1 MKRFL
6 CLLIALTF
14 LLGGCTFTGR
24 NVDSLLRPPILS
36 DEQNDIWKV
45 LKKSD
50 PENSIKLVYPQRG
63 ENRSA
68 ILLANVDDE
77 PGDEAVVFFQTASA
91 VSSAPVGLKI
101 LDKKD
106 GEWVFVSETV
116 LDGIQIEDV
125 SLLNVGTGVPI
136 MAVGLNYTS
145 DGTHLIKILQFD
157 GKEMHTVFSG
167 NYQVK
172 EFYDMDSDGNDD
184 IFIVENPESEVKIW
198 ARAYRYE
205 NNDFKE
211 IGAVT
216 VNPEITHYVTVAR
229 GNTAQGKEA
238 VFIDGY
244 KGTELMTTEILT
256 YDKEKSALVNL
267 TYDGETP
274 QRYPVDRAP
283 VANSMD
289 LTNDGIIEIPGVR
302 PMPGYDET
310 EEGTLYLT
318 DWYHFTDVGFVK
330 KSSAF
335 VNTAL
340 GYIFTYPENWIG
352 RVSAKALSENEIVFY
367 EYNAENEVLGNELLH
382 LRVATRSD
390 WLSKKIPSEYQLI
403 DAEGQIVYLAKI
415 SGAESSFA
423 LSISKV
429 KEYFNLKKGVPR

>member
-1 MKRFL
+1 MKKYL
-6 CLLIALTF
+6 GLLVALTF

-68 ILLANVDDE
+68 ILLVNIDDE
-77 PGDEAVVFFQTASA
+77 PSDEAVVFFQTASA
-91 VSSAPVGLKI
+91 VSSAPVGIKI
-101 LDKKD
+101 LDKND
-106 GEWVFVSETV
+106 GEWFFVSETV

-125 SLLNVGTGVPI
+125 SMLNVGTGIPV
-136 MAVGLNYTS
+136 MAIGLNYTA
-145 DGTHLIKILQFD
+145 DGTHLLKAFQFD
-157 GKEMHTVFSG
+157 GKDMHTVFSG

-172 EFYDMDSDGNDD
+172 EYYDMDSDGNDD
-184 IFIVENPESEVKIW
+184 IFIVENPESEVKTW

-205 NNDFKE
+205 NNEFKE

-216 VNPEITHYVTVAR
+216 VNPEITHYVTTSR

-256 YDKEKSALVNL
+256 YDKDKSVLLNL
-267 TYDGETP
+267 TFDGKTP
-274 QRYPVDRAP
+274 QKYPVDRAP
-283 VANSMD
+283 VASSMD
-289 LTNDGIIEIPGVR
+289 LTNDGIIEVPGVR
-302 PMPGYDET
+302 PMPGYDEN

-318 DWYHFTDVGFVK
+318 DWYHFTDGGFVK

-340 GYIFTYPENWIG
+340 GYIFEFPENWIG
-352 RVSAKALSENEIVFY
+352 RVSAKTFSENEIVFY
-367 EYNAENEVLGNELLH
+367 EYNAEKEASDNALLY

-390 WLSKKIPSEYQLI
+390 WIGKKIPSEYQLI

-415 SGAESSFA
+415 SDTESSYG
-423 LSISKV
+423 LSVSKV
-429 KEYFNLKKGVPR
+429 KEYFNLKKGVSR